1 MHLFNLSLYRLVA
14 VIQLKVHFKENA
26 SSKRTMDFEPS
37 IGLETNI
44 YTIKAGSFFI
54 ITLGASPFLVFPYI
68 SKIKKG

>member
-14 VIQLKVHFKENA
+14 VSQLKVHFKENA

-44 YTIKAGSFFI
+44 HHLKLIALEKFD
-54 ITLGASPFLVFPYI
+54 
-68 SKIKKG
+68 

>member
-44 YTIKAGSFFI
+44 HHLKLIAIRKLTKTNYYKYIIRVPLYIK
-54 ITLGASPFLVFPYI
+54 
-68 SKIKKG
+68 